1 MLESRLIKAVFKDE
15 SGTRL
20 QGWNEDRLVWKGPTV
35 QRTEGRG
42 PGVSHKACTAGK
54 SLKSL

>member
-1 MLESRLIKAVFKDE
+1 MLESKLIKAVFKDD
-15 SGTRL
+15 SGTWL
-20 QGWNEDRLVWKGPTV
+20 QGWNEDGLAWKGPAV

-42 PGVSHKACTAGK
+42 PGVIHKACMAGK